1 MRKFTNWIFLAA
13 ALYGG
18 VAAQAQVQMLQSQ
31 ISSSSDD
38 AEERG
43 ANAASSPGLIDL
55 TSSDIELAN
64 DGSDG
69 DQYIGLRF
77 TNISIPAGSKILNA
91 YIQFT
96 VDETDNSPGS
106 ITFKTEDVDNSS
118 TFTSAAFD
126 ISSRTLGTDSVV
138 WSNIPQ
144 WNVAGASGVDQQS
157 PDLSV
162 LIQSMVDRAGWN
174 AGNAI
179 NIIAT
184 GTGERTA
191 EAYDGT
197 SSSAAT
203 LVVEYIAP
211 ATFTVSVSAG
221 NDDAE
226 EDLSN
231 NSMYMN
237 SSDLEL
243 AADGSTDQLVGIR
256 FQNVNIPAGST
267 IQDAR
272 IEFTVDEV
280 TTSGN
285 VDVVIAFEDVDN
297 AMAISTGN
305 GSLTN
310 RAYTLNDA
318 VIWNIPAWPTVG
330 ANGADQTT
338 PNLAASLQ
346 TVINRA
352 GWAQGNSVLAGLID
366 PVNLSVAGFTG
377 NTGKRT
383 AESQDGSASGAAKL
397 IVTYIPA
404 IAYQTG
410 NFPISSNASWK
421 YDDSGSDL
429 SGTSWTALNYNDSAW
444 SFGNSPLGYNNGNE
458 NTILDFGADANNKYN
473 TYYLRHTFNVTD
485 ASLYDSLVFDVL
497 RDDGV
502 VVYVNGVEAFRQNM
516 PAGPVAYATA
526 ASATVGGAD
535 ETTFFTN
542 KTANLLQNGLNVIA
556 VELHQATT
564 NSSDLS
570 FDMAVGFEL
579 PPLGPTTYPLT
590 AGTEWN
596 YLDNGTSLDAAAW
609 KDTTFNDDNWS
620 FGAAPLG
627 YGDVMK
633 TEISYGPDANNKYI
647 TYYFRR
653 DVMVDL
659 NDVTDTVY
667 LGLRRDDGAI
677 VYINGVEVVRDNMPA
692 TGVDY
697 LTNSSTII
705 SGSDETAFNIYRL
718 PKTVL
723 RNGRNQIAVEIH
735 NRDGQSSDLGFDLFI
750 EDQPI
755 FNPGVSCT
763 DEHIGC
769 FTSITPTSQTKNL
782 IIPSEHKFQMIFKQG
797 EAYTKTSTGL
807 PTTVPGNH
815 DFTAYLPI
823 NGSSELGHLSV
834 NHENTPGGVS
844 ILDLHYDNATQLWVV
859 DTTQPVDF
867 YNSDLV
873 TTTRNCSGGITP
885 WGTVIT
891 SEESRNAGDN
901 NNDGYQDVGW
911 QVEIDPF
918 TAKVMDYDNDGHQD
932 KLWAMGR
939 MSHENI
945 VVADDS
951 LTAYYGED
959 GGSSAVYK
967 FVAENKMD
975 LSSGKVYVLK
985 LDAPLVGGDP
995 SSSTASWVLVPNA
1008 TQADRNNMYSVASS
1022 LGGTNFNGVEDCE
1035 IGTIDGKIYFTA
1047 KGASRTYR
1055 FKDNGNSITEFETFV
1070 GGTSYD
1076 INTANG
1082 VVSEPWGGGN
1092 DNLTFDD
1099 KGNLWVLQDG
1109 SRNYIWVV
1117 RPDHTQLD
1125 PKVELFASFPQGSEP
1140 TGLTFSPDY
1149 RFGFVSI
1156 QHPSGSNDPQED
1168 ATGNM
1173 VTFNASA
1180 TVVIA
1185 LAKDLGAQP
1194 KDSISVVSNSD
1205 WTKSTVTTTANAGGY
1220 PWKGVLGQLPADSTF
1235 SIVAEEGQPR
1245 AWHSIDNVDGSSV
1258 LKTDA
1263 YVTYFRKD
1271 FNLNVDTNISAR
1283 FRATVDDDIEIYL
1296 NGNLVAREGDKK
1308 QENAKNAPHDI
1319 VFYVN
1324 GTVENGYN
1332 GGDEFN
1338 YYTSQKM
1345 EEYLVAGNNTIT
1357 VAIRNGK
1364 NNDLG
1369 GFSFRMDLES
1379 GLATTPVQTDSIVSD
1394 NLWKLSTV
1402 STNATSQQFPWMGVA
1417 SLPADSTFTIPATV
1431 GQPGNWNSILE
1442 VPGSS
1447 VLKAEENV
1455 TYYRT
1460 WFELSDNMDLNTR
1473 IRSYFD
1479 DNVEV
1484 YINGTL
1490 VAREQDMNGMDNFRG
1505 NAHDL
1510 MLNADGTVANP
1521 NAGGDAFDYAGA
1533 VDMDTVYHV
1542 GMNHVTVA
1550 LRNRTNDKGGFS
1562 FRMDLDKAGNA
1573 VIVKKNAEAN
1583 AKENSLFAVYPNP
1596 TNGVVNISGL
1606 EGGEVML
1613 FDINGKLI
1621 YHQNVE
1627 GDVEFDLSN
1636 LPSGV
1641 YFLKGK
1647 KAAKTYTTKLM
1658 KH

>member
-1 MRKFTNWIFLAA
+1 MRKFTNWIFLASTVLA
-13 ALYGG
+13 AVGASG
-18 VAAQAQVQMLQSQ
+18 QVQTLQSQ
-31 ISSSSDD
+31 ISASSDD

-43 ANAASSPGLIDL
+43 ANATSSPGLIDL
-55 TSSDIELAN
+55 TSSDIELAK
-64 DGSDG
+64 DGNDG

-77 TNISIPAGSKILNA
+77 TNINIPTGSKIVNA

-96 VDETDNSPGS
+96 VDETDNAPGS
-106 ITFKTEDVDNSS
+106 IIFKTEDVDNGS
-118 TFTSAAFD
+118 TFTSTAFD
-126 ISSRTLGTDSVV
+126 ISSRPVGNDSVV
-138 WSNIPQ
+138 WSNIPD
-144 WNVAGASGVDQQS
+144 WNVAGASGADQQS

-162 LIQSMVDRAGWN
+162 LIQSMIDRAGWT

-191 EAYDGT
+191 EAYDGA

-203 LVVEYIAP
+203 LVVEYIEP
-211 ATFTVSVSAG
+211 ATFTVSVSTG
-221 NDDAE
+221 TDDAE
-226 EDLSN
+226 EDLTN

-243 AADGSTDQLVGIR
+243 TTDGSTPQLVGIR
-256 FQNVNIPAGST
+256 FQNVNIPAGSI

-297 AMAISTGN
+297 AAAISTGN
-305 GSLTN
+305 GSLSN
-310 RAYTLNDA
+310 RAFTLNDA
-318 VIWNIPAWPTVG
+318 VVWNIPAWSTVG
-330 ANGADQTT
+330 DHGADQTT

-346 TVINRA
+346 TVIDRQ
-352 GWAQGNSVLAGLID
+352 GWAQGNAVLAGLVD
-366 PVNLSVAGFTG
+366 PVALSVPGFTG

-383 AESQDGSASGAAKL
+383 AEANEGSTSGAAKL
-397 IVTYIPA
+397 IVTYIPS
-404 IAYQTG
+404 ISYQTG

-429 SGTSWTALNYNDSAW
+429 TGTNWTALNYNDSTW
-444 SFGNSPLGYNNGNE
+444 SFGNAPLGYNNGNE
-458 NTILDFGADANNKYN
+458 NTILDFGPDANNKYN
-473 TYYLRHTFNVTD
+473 TYYLRHTFDVAD

-516 PAGPVAYATA
+516 PSGNVAYATA
-526 ASATVGGAD
+526 ASATVGGSD
-535 ETTFFTN
+535 ETTFFRNT
-542 KTANLLQNGLNVIA
+542 TANLLQNGLNVIA
-556 VELHQATT
+556 VELHQATA

-570 FDMAVGFEL
+570 FDMAVSFEL
-579 PPLGPTTYPLT
+579 PPLEPTTYPLT
-590 AGTEWN
+590 AGTEWH
-596 YLDNGTSLDAAAW
+596 YLDNGTSLDAVAW
-609 KDTTFNDDNWS
+609 TDTNFNDDNWA

-627 YGDVMK
+627 YGDVMN
-633 TEISYGPDANNKYI
+633 TEISYGPDAGNKII

-653 DVMVDL
+653 DVMVNL
-659 NDVTDTVY
+659 GDVTDTVY

-677 VYINGVEVVRDNMPA
+677 VYINGVEVVRSNMPA
-692 TGVDY
+692 GAVDY
-697 LTNSSTII
+697 LTHSSTIVD
-705 SGSDETAFNIYRL
+705 GADETAFNIYML

-723 RNGRNQIAVEIH
+723 RDGKNQIAVEIH
-735 NRDGQSSDLGFDLFI
+735 NRDGQSSDIGFDLFL
-750 EDQPI
+750 EDQPT

-782 IIPSEHKFQMIFKQG
+782 IIPAEHKFQMIFKQG
-797 EAYTKTSTGL
+797 TAYTKTSAGL

-844 ILDLHYDNATQLWVV
+844 IVDLHFDKATQLWVV
-859 DTTQPVDF
+859 DSTQPVDF
-867 YNSDLV
+867 YNNDLV

-885 WGTVIT
+885 WGTIIT
-891 SEESRNAGDN
+891 SEESRNAGDA

-918 TAKVMDYDNDGHQD
+918 TAKVVDYDNDGHQD

-951 LTAYYGED
+951 ITAYYGED
-959 GGSSAVYK
+959 GGSSAVFK
-967 FVAENKMD
+967 FVADNKAN
-975 LSSGKVYVLK
+975 LSTGKVYALK
-985 LDAPLVGGDP
+985 LDAPLSGGDP
-995 SSSTASWVLVPNA
+995 TTPTASWILIPNS
-1008 TQADRNNMYSVASS
+1008 TQADRNNMYSVAAS
-1022 LGGTNFNGVEDCE
+1022 LGATNFNGVEDCE
-1035 IGTIDGKIYFTA
+1035 ISPIDGKIYFTA

-1082 VVSEPWGGGN
+1082 VVTEPWGGGN

-1109 SRNYIWVV
+1109 GRNYIWLV
-1117 RPDHTQLD
+1117 RPDHSQLD
-1125 PKVELFASFPQGSEP
+1125 PKVELFASFPAGSEP
-1140 TGLTFSPDY
+1140 TGLTFSPDF
-1149 RFGFVSI
+1149 RFGFVSV
-1156 QHPSGSNDPQED
+1156 QHPSGSNNPQED
-1168 ATGNM
+1168 ASGNM
-1173 VTFNASA
+1173 VNFNASA
-1180 TVVIA
+1180 TFVFA
-1185 LAKDLGAQP
+1185 LAKDLGAQL
-1194 KDSISVVSNSD
+1194 KDSIAVVSNSD
-1205 WTKSTVTTTANAGGY
+1205 WKKSTVTTQSNAGGY
-1220 PWKGVLGQLPADSTF
+1220 PWKGVMGELPADSTF
-1235 SIVAEEGQPR
+1235 SLIAEEGQPR
-1245 AWHSIDNVDGSSV
+1245 NWHSIDSVDGAKV
-1258 LKTDA
+1258 IKTDA

-1271 FNLNVDTNISAR
+1271 FNLNVDTNVAAR
-1283 FRATVDDDIEIYL
+1283 FQVTVDDDIEIYL
-1296 NGNLVAREGDKK
+1296 NGNLVAREGDK
-1308 QENAKNAPHDI
+1308 QQSNAVNAPHDI
-1319 VFYVN
+1319 VFHVN

-1338 YYTSQKM
+1338 YFTSEKM

-1364 NNDLG
+1364 NNDKG
-1369 GFSFRMDLES
+1369 GFSFRMDMES
-1379 GLATTPVQTDSIVSD
+1379 GVPTTPVQTDSIVSD
-1394 NLWKLSTV
+1394 NAWMLSTV
-1402 STNATSQQFPWMGVA
+1402 STVPTSGNPWMGVA
-1417 SLPADSTFTIPATV
+1417 SLPADTTFSIPATV
-1431 GQPGNWNSILE
+1431 GQPGSWNSILE

-1460 WFELSDNMDLNTR
+1460 WFELSDNMDLDTR
-1473 IRSYFD
+1473 IRTYFD
-1479 DNVEV
+1479 DNIEV
-1484 YINGTL
+1484 YVNGTL
-1490 VAREQDMNGMDNFRG
+1490 LAREQDIVGMDNFRG

-1510 MLNADGTVANP
+1510 MLNADGTAANP
-1521 NAGGDAFDYAGA
+1521 NAGGDAFDYVAA
-1533 VDMDTVYHV
+1533 VDMDTVYQM

-1550 LRNRTNDKGGFS
+1550 LRNRAGDKGGFS

-1573 VIVKKNAEAN
+1573 VIVKKSAEAN
-1583 AKENSLFAVYPNP
+1583 AEEAAQEFAVYPNP
-1596 TNGVVNISGL
+1596 TTGMVHISGL
-1606 EGGEVML
+1606 DGGEVMI
-1613 FDINGKLI
+1613 FDINGKMI
-1621 YHQNVE
+1621 YRNNVE
-1627 GDVEFDLSN
+1627 GTAEVDLSN

-1641 YFLKGK
+1641 YFVKGK
-1647 KAAKTYTTKLM
+1647 KASKTYTGKLI